1 MDSSEIYRLNS
12 YQFHGLT
19 YFRSIFSQLPN
30 QQKIRQN
37 SLENDILSFWKLCG
51 SCLRTLSPNL
61 QILRIVS
68 SFLEV
73 SKEILTTFLLGLN
86 MERFGSVSPPALF
99 TCLLN

>member
-1 MDSSEIYRLNS
+1 MKYIVSIVIN
-12 YQFHGLT
+12 FMGLT

-30 QQKIRQN
+30 QQKNSAKGQN
-37 SLENDILSFWKLCG
+37 SLENDVLSLWKLCG
-51 SCLRTLSPNL
+51 SCLCTLSPNL